1 MWKSC
6 SSLDVPTPTVA
17 EFCCQNHPVER
28 HQAKAF
34 DTIDHIILLKKLKR
48 LFNVDDSSCLW
59 VESYL
64 HNRDQAVRFNGELSP
79 SYPITAGVPQGSVL
93 GPTLLSM
100 YINDLPQ
107 SIVLVDSVLF
117 ANDTTIYAT
126 GTGIDDITAKL
137 NTAMSRISFW
147 ISENGL
153 RLNTQNTKSM
163 LIHPPSK
170 HPPPLVA
177 SCNNSLI
184 EQVRTLNYLE
194 CLLTST

>member
-1 MWKSC
+1 MWM
-6 SSLDVPTPTVA
+6 TPAVFGSNPICTTETRLRGSMV
-17 EFCCQNHPVER
+17 NY
-28 HQAKAF
+28 HQV
-34 DTIDHIILLKKLKR
+34 TLLQLVSHR
-48 LFNVDDSSCLW
+48 VQCLALHCYLCTLMIYHNLSCLLTL
-59 VESYL
+59 YC
-64 HNRDQAVRFNGELSP
+64 SP
-79 SYPITAGVPQGSVL
+79 MTI
-93 GPTLLSM
+93 LSM
-100 YINDLPQ
+100 LLEPA
-107 SIVLVDSVLF
+107 LM
-117 ANDTTIYAT
+117 IY
-126 GTGIDDITAKL
+126 ITAKF